1 MGKDERGVN
10 PESVQSGGV
19 SMDRAGGDPSEP
31 IRAVGESSA
40 QVAADSR
47 AKILLVDDQPLV
59 RQGMKYIVGAQPDLV
74 VAGEAG
80 SGPEA
85 VDTALEKK
93 PDLIL
98 MDVQMPQ
105 FNGIEAARRILEKLP
120 DCKIVIL
127 TTFDTEEYVFE
138 GIRAGAIGYLLKD
151 TEPEELLAAVRA
163 ALRGEVIFR
172 TALAAKLIGQALQRQ
187 AEEATKTEAVN
198 PAASAEAERSGPE
211 GREQTGGVQ
220 GERLRGVQGEVPEL
234 LQPFTAR
241 ELEVLQQMAY
251 GLRNEE
257 IAAKLFV
264 SESTV
269 KTHVHRILQKFDVQ
283 DRTQAVVYAI
293 RSGMV
298 E

>member
-1 MGKDERGVN
+1 
-10 PESVQSGGV
+10 
-19 SMDRAGGDPSEP
+19 MDNG
-31 IRAVGESSA
+31 I
-40 QVAADSR
+40 

-59 RQGMKYIVGAQPDLV
+59 RQGMKYIIGAQPDLE

-80 SGPEA
+80 SGPDA
-85 VDTALEKK
+85 VKVALEQH
-93 PDLIL
+93 PQLIL
-98 MDVQMPQ
+98 MDVQMPE

-127 TTFDTEEYVFE
+127 TTFDTEEYVLE

-151 TEPEELLAAVRA
+151 TEPEELLTAIRA

-172 TALAAKLIGQALQRQ
+172 TALAGKLIGQALQRQ
-187 AEEATKTEAVN
+187 GDNASDSMTTK
-198 PAASAEAERSGPE
+198 
-211 GREQTGGVQ
+211 
-220 GERLRGVQGEVPEL
+220 L

-293 RSGMV
+293 RNGIV

>member
-1 MGKDERGVN
+1 MFR
-10 PESVQSGGV
+10 
-19 SMDRAGGDPSEP
+19 DR
-31 IRAVGESSA
+31 V
-40 QVAADSR
+40 
-47 AKILLVDDQPLV
+47 KIKYDQPLV
-59 RQGMKYIVGAQPDLV
+59 RQGMKYIIGAQADME

-80 SGPEA
+80 NGLEA
-85 VDTALEKK
+85 DELAEASC
-93 PDLIL
+93 PHLIL
-98 MDVQMPQ
+98 MDVQMPKLD
-105 FNGIEAARRILEKLP
+105 GIEAARRILARQP
-120 DCKIVIL
+120 DCKVVIL

-151 TEPEELLAAVRA
+151 TEPEELLAAIRA

-187 AEEATKTEAVN
+187 ARVAAETSGSESGAESKAHPQGDSGSRKASRGSAGASVNGNGAGTAGAGEET
-198 PAASAEAERSGPE
+198 GP
-211 GREQTGGVQ
+211 
-220 GERLRGVQGEVPEL
+220 

>member
-1 MGKDERGVN
+1 MANE
-10 PESVQSGGV
+10 ESVNK
-19 SMDRAGGDPSEP
+19 MLNARIA
-31 IRAVGESSA
+31 R
-40 QVAADSR
+40 
-47 AKILLVDDQPLV
+47 ILLVDDQPLV
-59 RQGMKYIVGAQPDLV
+59 RQGMKYIIGAQPDLE

-80 SGPEA
+80 SGPDA
-85 VDTALEKK
+85 VKVALEQH
-93 PDLIL
+93 PQLIL
-98 MDVQMPQ
+98 MDVQMPE
-105 FNGIEAARRILEKLP
+105 FNGIEATRRILEKLP

-127 TTFDTEEYVFE
+127 TTFDTEEYVLE

-151 TEPEELLAAVRA
+151 TEPEELLTAIRA

-172 TALAAKLIGQALQRQ
+172 TALAGKLIGQALQRQ
-187 AEEATKTEAVN
+187 ADDTSASV
-198 PAASAEAERSGPE
+198 PAAEGAAAKDIGASERTVEPAA
-211 GREQTGGVQ
+211 
-220 GERLRGVQGEVPEL
+220 EL

-293 RSGMV
+293 RNGIV
-298 E
+298 Q

>member
-1 MGKDERGVN
+1 MVN
-10 PESVQSGGV
+10 AGSANK
-19 SMDRAGGDPSEP
+19 RANDGT
-31 IRAVGESSA
+31 
-40 QVAADSR
+40 

-59 RQGMKYIVGAQPDLV
+59 RQGMKYIIGAQPDLEA
-74 VAGEAG
+74 AGEAG

-85 VDTALEKK
+85 VEAALKQQ
-93 PDLIL
+93 PRLIL
-98 MDVQMPQ
+98 MDVQMPE
-105 FNGIEAARRILEKLP
+105 FNGIEATRRILEKLP

-127 TTFDTEEYVFE
+127 TTFDTEEYVLE

-151 TEPEELLAAVRA
+151 TEPEELLSAIRA

-172 TALAAKLIGQALQRQ
+172 TALAGKLIGQALQRQ
-187 AEEATKTEAVN
+187 ADLTAGRGAAKAVGASERTAE
-198 PAASAEAERSGPE
+198 PAA
-211 GREQTGGVQ
+211 
-220 GERLRGVQGEVPEL
+220 EL

-293 RSGMV
+293 RNGIV
-298 E
+298 R

>member
-1 MGKDERGVN
+1 MSKDERDAN
-10 PESVQSGGV
+10 PDG
-19 SMDRAGGDPSEP
+19 
-31 IRAVGESSA
+31 
-40 QVAADSR
+40 R

-85 VDTALEKK
+85 VEAALDKR

-105 FNGIEAARRILEKLP
+105 FNGIEAARRILAKLP

-187 AEEATKTEAVN
+187 AEEAARAAADN
-198 PAASAEAERSGPE
+198 PAASAEAERSGPD
-211 GREQTGGVQ
+211 GRERTGGATN
-220 GERLRGVQGEVPEL
+220 EAPAL

-241 ELEVLQQMAY
+241 EIEVLQQMAY

>member
-1 MGKDERGVN
+1 MAN
-10 PESVQSGGV
+10 AQSANEIL
-19 SMDRAGGDPSEP
+19 DNR
-31 IRAVGESSA
+31 I
-40 QVAADSR
+40 

-59 RQGMKYIVGAQPDLV
+59 RQGMKYIIGAQPDLE

-80 SGPEA
+80 SGPDA
-85 VDTALEKK
+85 VKVALERH
-93 PDLIL
+93 PQLIL
-98 MDVQMPQ
+98 MDVQMPE
-105 FNGIEAARRILEKLP
+105 FNGIEATRRILEKLP

-127 TTFDTEEYVFE
+127 TTFDTEEYVLE

-151 TEPEELLAAVRA
+151 TEPEELLTAIRA

-172 TALAAKLIGQALQRQ
+172 TALAGKLIGQALQRQ
-187 AEEATKTEAVN
+187 ADIAGDATAVVGGT
-198 PAASAEAERSGPE
+198 AEKVLITAEHTGESAP
-211 GREQTGGVQ
+211 
-220 GERLRGVQGEVPEL
+220 PL

-293 RSGMV
+293 RNRIV

>member
-1 MGKDERGVN
+1 MTNAESANERLDNG
-10 PESVQSGGV
+10 
-19 SMDRAGGDPSEP
+19 
-31 IRAVGESSA
+31 I
-40 QVAADSR
+40 

-59 RQGMKYIVGAQPDLV
+59 RQGMKYIIGAQPDLE

-80 SGPEA
+80 SGPDA
-85 VDTALEKK
+85 VKVALEQH
-93 PDLIL
+93 PQLIL
-98 MDVQMPQ
+98 MDVQMPEY
-105 FNGIEAARRILEKLP
+105 NGIEATRRILEKLP

-127 TTFDTEEYVFE
+127 TTFDTEEYVLE

-151 TEPEELLAAVRA
+151 TEPEELLTAIRA

-172 TALAAKLIGQALQRQ
+172 TALAGRLIGQALQRQ
-187 AEEATKTEAVN
+187 ADKASDSIAAAEGDTAKTIGASERTAE
-198 PAASAEAERSGPE
+198 PAA
-211 GREQTGGVQ
+211 
-220 GERLRGVQGEVPEL
+220 EL

-293 RSGMV
+293 RNRIV

>member
-1 MGKDERGVN
+1 
-10 PESVQSGGV
+10 
-19 SMDRAGGDPSEP
+19 MDRA
-31 IRAVGESSA
+31 R
-40 QVAADSR
+40 
-47 AKILLVDDQPLV
+47 ILLVDDQPLV
-59 RQGMKYIVGAQPDLV
+59 RQGMKYIIGAQPDME

-80 SGPEA
+80 NGLEA
-85 VDTALEKK
+85 DELAAASR
-93 PDLIL
+93 PHLIL
-98 MDVQMPQ
+98 MDVQMPGLD
-105 FNGIEAARRILEKLP
+105 GIEAARRILARQP
-120 DCKIVIL
+120 DCRIVIL

-138 GIRAGAIGYLLKD
+138 GIRAGAVGYLLKD
-151 TEPEELLAAVRA
+151 TEPEELLAAIRA

-187 AEEATKTEAVN
+187 ARGAAETSGSESGAESKAQPQGGPGGRGGRSSEHGGNRADGAGGTRAG
-198 PAASAEAERSGPE
+198 ASGASAGEETGP
-211 GREQTGGVQ
+211 
-220 GERLRGVQGEVPEL
+220 

-257 IAAKLFV
+257 IAARLFV

>member
-1 MGKDERGVN
+1 MAN
-10 PESVQSGGV
+10 AESANEILNNG
-19 SMDRAGGDPSEP
+19 
-31 IRAVGESSA
+31 I
-40 QVAADSR
+40 

-59 RQGMKYIVGAQPDLV
+59 RQGMKYIIGAQPDLE

-80 SGPEA
+80 SGPDA
-85 VDTALEKK
+85 VKVALDQH
-93 PDLIL
+93 PQLIL
-98 MDVQMPQ
+98 MDVQMPE

-127 TTFDTEEYVFE
+127 TTFDTEEYVLE

-151 TEPEELLAAVRA
+151 TEPEELLAAIRA

-172 TALAAKLIGQALQRQ
+172 TALAGKLIGQALQRQ
-187 AEEATKTEAVN
+187 SDSA
-198 PAASAEAERSGPE
+198 AASASAAEGDATKAIGAS
-211 GREQTGGVQ
+211 
-220 GERLRGVQGEVPEL
+220 ERTAEPAAEL

-293 RSGMV
+293 RNGIV
-298 E
+298 Q

>member
-1 MGKDERGVN
+1 MGTAGLG
-10 PESVQSGGV
+10 QS
-19 SMDRAGGDPSEP
+19 DAAANAAKPS
-31 IRAVGESSA
+31 GSNCG
-40 QVAADSR
+40 Q
-47 AKILLVDDQPLV
+47 AKVLLVDDQPLV
-59 RQGMKYIVGAQPDLV
+59 RQGMKYIIGAQHDLV

-85 VDTALEKK
+85 VAAALDKH

-98 MDVQMPQ
+98 MDVQMPE
-105 FNGIEAARRILEKLP
+105 FNGIEAARRILAEQP
-120 DCKIVIL
+120 NCKIVIL

-187 AEEATKTEAVN
+187 AEEAARAAAANPPASPEAVSGN
-198 PAASAEAERSGPE
+198 VQPA
-211 GREQTGGVQ
+211 GRERTADP
-220 GERLRGVQGEVPEL
+220 QGEVPEL

-298 E
+298 Q

>member
-1 MGKDERGVN
+1 MGN
-10 PESVQSGGV
+10 AESTNEVYKGG
-19 SMDRAGGDPSEP
+19 
-31 IRAVGESSA
+31 I
-40 QVAADSR
+40 

-59 RQGMKYIVGAQPDLV
+59 RQGMKYIIGAQPDLE

-85 VDTALEKK
+85 VDAALDKQ
-93 PDLIL
+93 PQLIL
-98 MDVQMPQ
+98 MDVQMPE
-105 FNGIEAARRILEKLP
+105 FNGIEATRRILDKFP
-120 DCKIVIL
+120 ACKIVIL
-127 TTFDTEEYVFE
+127 TTFDTEEYVLE

-151 TEPEELLAAVRA
+151 TEPEELLTAIRA

-172 TALAAKLIGQALQRQ
+172 TALAGKLIGQALQRQ
-187 AEEATKTEAVN
+187 AEQAADTGGAAEATEAKK
-198 PAASAEAERSGPE
+198 AAA
-211 GREQTGGVQ
+211 
-220 GERLRGVQGEVPEL
+220 GERRDGALSEL

-293 RSGMV
+293 RNGIV
-298 E
+298 Q

>member
-1 MGKDERGVN
+1 MSNEKTVN
-10 PESVQSGGV
+10 SLPNNG
-19 SMDRAGGDPSEP
+19 
-31 IRAVGESSA
+31 I
-40 QVAADSR
+40 

-59 RQGMKYIVGAQPDLV
+59 RQGMKYIIGAQSDLA

-80 SGPEA
+80 SGAEA
-85 VDTALEKK
+85 VEVALDQH
-93 PDLIL
+93 PQLIL
-98 MDVQMPQ
+98 MDVQMPE
-105 FNGIEAARRILEKLP
+105 FNGIEATRRILEKLP

-127 TTFDTEEYVFE
+127 TTFDTEEYVLE

-151 TEPEELLAAVRA
+151 TEPEELLAAIRA

-172 TALAAKLIGQALQRQ
+172 TALAGKLIGQALQRQ
-187 AEEATKTEAVN
+187 ADMDADSISAAEEDAAKPIGASGRTMEPKT
-198 PAASAEAERSGPE
+198 
-211 GREQTGGVQ
+211 
-220 GERLRGVQGEVPEL
+220 EL

-257 IAAKLFV
+257 IATKLFV

-293 RSGMV
+293 RNGIV
-298 E
+298 Q

>member
-1 MGKDERGVN
+1 MGKDERTGN
-10 PESVQSGGV
+10 PEN
-19 SMDRAGGDPSEP
+19 
-31 IRAVGESSA
+31 GESGVPIGRASDRIDSVRASGETSA
-40 QVAADSR
+40 QPAADGR

-85 VDTALEKK
+85 VETALEKK

-105 FNGIEAARRILEKLP
+105 FNGIEAARRILDKLP

-187 AEEATKTEAVN
+187 AEEAAKIASAK
-198 PAASAEAERSGPE
+198 PAAAEEAERSASD
-211 GREQTGGVQ
+211 GRERTGGAPS
-220 GERLRGVQGEVPEL
+220 EVPAL
-234 LQPFTAR
+234 LQPFTVR

-269 KTHVHRILQKFDVQ
+269 KTHVHRILQKFDVP

-293 RSGMV
+293 RSGIV

>member
-1 MGKDERGVN
+1 MTDTMQHSEAG
-10 PESVQSGGV
+10 SG
-19 SMDRAGGDPSEP
+19 E
-31 IRAVGESSA
+31 I
-40 QVAADSR
+40 

-59 RQGMKYIVGAQPDLV
+59 RQGMKYIIGAQPDLRV
-74 VAGEAG
+74 VGEAG
-80 SGPEA
+80 SGPDA
-85 VDTALEKK
+85 VAAALKEQ
-93 PDLIL
+93 PQLIL
-98 MDVQMPQ
+98 MDVQMPE
-105 FNGIEAARRILEKLP
+105 FNGIEATRRIIEQLP

-127 TTFDTEEYVFE
+127 TTFDTEEYVLE

-151 TEPEELLAAVRA
+151 TEPEELLAAIRG

-172 TALAAKLIGQALQRQ
+172 TALAAKLIGQALQKQ
-187 AEEATKTEAVN
+187 VAESESSVSIDERN
-198 PAASAEAERSGPE
+198 ASQRFADSRSIE
-211 GREQTGGVQ
+211 SAQ
-220 GERLRGVQGEVPEL
+220 L
-234 LQPFTAR
+234 FTAR

-264 SESTV
+264 GESTV

-293 RSGMV
+293 RNGIV

>member
-1 MGKDERGVN
+1 
-10 PESVQSGGV
+10 
-19 SMDRAGGDPSEP
+19 
-31 IRAVGESSA
+31 
-40 QVAADSR
+40 
-47 AKILLVDDQPLV
+47 
-59 RQGMKYIVGAQPDLV
+59 MKYVIGAQPDLE

-85 VDTALEKK
+85 VAAALERQ
-93 PDLIL
+93 PQLIL

-105 FNGIEAARRILEKLP
+105 FNGIEATRQILERQP

-127 TTFDTEEYVFE
+127 TTFDTEEYVLD
-138 GIRAGAIGYLLKD
+138 GMRAGAIGYLLKD
-151 TEPEELLAAVRA
+151 TEPEELLSAIRA

-172 TALAAKLIGQALQRQ
+172 TALAGRLIGQALQRQ
-187 AEEATKTEAVN
+187 IKAD
-198 PAASAEAERSGPE
+198 AASASGAGGNEASAAATAPRPE
-211 GREQTGGVQ
+211 GLAAG
-220 GERLRGVQGEVPEL
+220 L

-257 IAAKLFV
+257 IASKLFV
-264 SESTV
+264 GESTV

-293 RSGMV
+293 RNGLV

>member
-1 MGKDERGVN
+1 MGN
-10 PESVQSGGV
+10 TESTNEVYSGG
-19 SMDRAGGDPSEP
+19 
-31 IRAVGESSA
+31 I
-40 QVAADSR
+40 

-59 RQGMKYIVGAQPDLV
+59 RQGMKYIIGAQPDLE

-85 VDTALEKK
+85 VDAALDKR
-93 PDLIL
+93 PQLIL
-98 MDVQMPQ
+98 MDVQMPE
-105 FNGIEAARRILEKLP
+105 FNGIEATRRILDQFP
-120 DCKIVIL
+120 ACKIVIL
-127 TTFDTEEYVFE
+127 TTFDTEEYVLE

-151 TEPEELLAAVRA
+151 TEPEELLTAIRA

-172 TALAAKLIGQALQRQ
+172 TALAGKLIGQALQRQ
-187 AEEATKTEAVN
+187 AEQAADTGGAADAADAKT
-198 PAASAEAERSGPE
+198 AAAGERRSGA
-211 GREQTGGVQ
+211 
-220 GERLRGVQGEVPEL
+220 LSEL

-293 RSGMV
+293 RNGIV
-298 E
+298 Q

>member
-1 MGKDERGVN
+1 MSKDERTEN
-10 PESVQSGGV
+10 PESGESRVPIG
-19 SMDRAGGDPSEP
+19 RAGDPIVPVRES
-31 IRAVGESSA
+31 GETSA
-40 QVAADSR
+40 KPASDGR

-85 VDTALEKK
+85 VEAALEKR

-105 FNGIEAARRILEKLP
+105 FNGIEAARRILAELP
-120 DCKIVIL
+120 ACKIVIL
-127 TTFDTEEYVFE
+127 TTFDTEEYVLE

-187 AEEATKTEAVN
+187 AEEAAQAEAAS
-198 PAASAEAERSGPE
+198 PAAPEETERSAFD
-211 GREQTGGVQ
+211 GRERPGGAH
-220 GERLRGVQGEVPEL
+220 GELPAL